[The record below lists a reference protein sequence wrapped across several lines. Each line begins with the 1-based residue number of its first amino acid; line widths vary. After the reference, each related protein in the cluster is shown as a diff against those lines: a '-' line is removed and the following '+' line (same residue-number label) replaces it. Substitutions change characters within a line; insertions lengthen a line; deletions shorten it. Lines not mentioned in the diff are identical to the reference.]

1 MTNETQEIQNDEPGE
16 IHPSGA
22 SGAGGGSPASQSGHD
37 GDGDD
42 NGPADGAPVQMGL
55 QRFVFAAFF
64 AAGILVAFVVDKVVA
79 VGWYRLSQWKPI
91 VGEPRDDVTTAIAA
105 VVAIV
110 ATAWAWSQAHI
121 RSLIEEV
128 ASELGQVT
136 WPSKDDVGRSTVV
149 VVSTT
154 ILATVFFAMM
164 DALWRFLTNLVYG
177 A

>member
-42 NGPADGAPVQMGL
+42 DSADGAPVQMGL

-128 ASELGQVT
+128 ASELRQVT